1 MFFSDVVDQLLNQH
15 GFANSST
22 TKESNFPSFAIWSQ
36 EINHL
41 DARLEHL
48 GLGL

>member
-1 MFFSDVVDQLLNQH
+1 MLFSNVVDQLLNQH
-15 GFANSST
+15 GFANTST
-22 TKESNFPSFAIWSQ
+22 TEEANLSSLAIRSQ

-41 DARLEHL
+41 DARFEHF

>member
-1 MFFSDVVDQLLNQH
+1 MLFSDVVDQLLNQH

-22 TKESNFPSFAIWSQ
+22 AEEANFSSLAVRSQ

-41 DARLEHL
+41 DARFEHF